1 MKRNSNGTVEFYG
14 YCVDLIKDIQA
25 IMGFEYELYEVPDG
39 KYGNMDSKMNWNGMI
54 KELMEKVC
62 IENYPQSIKSKKEKK
77 APNQISCLQ
86 TKESWYR
93 IRSFGCDGWA
103 WKCYRFHGALLR
115 SGGHKHFDGQATS
128 LNILV

>member
-1 MKRNSNGTVEFYG
+1 MATNFNFKQAPFIMKKKANGTVTFYG

-62 IENYPQSIKSKKEKK
+62 VYFTP
-77 APNQISCLQ
+77 
-86 TKESWYR
+86 
-93 IRSFGCDGWA
+93 
-103 WKCYRFHGALLR
+103 
-115 SGGHKHFDGQATS
+115 
-128 LNILV
+128 

>member
-86 TKESWYR
+86 TKES
-93 IRSFGCDGWA
+93 
-103 WKCYRFHGALLR
+103 
-115 SGGHKHFDGQATS
+115 
-128 LNILV
+128 